1 MTCTAVSNNGPTRVS
16 LFLFLPRHDSAG
28 DVCRHLRCSCARFG
42 RGEVKDTL
50 GPRSGRN
57 GFVCD
62 NVHGLLARVMVGAI
76 DTEAVEVTVDDAYD
90 L

>member
-1 MTCTAVSNNGPTRVS
+1 M
-16 LFLFLPRHDSAG
+16 
-28 DVCRHLRCSCARFG
+28 
-42 RGEVKDTL
+42 KDTL

-76 DTEAVEVTVDDAYD
+76 DTEVVEVTVDDAYD